1 MSENGGTGNA
11 TLTAGAYV
19 TRTTWTDDRN
29 NPRRNWETLYDAAS
43 FTSRGPRVD
52 GHIKPDIVT
61 PGVDICAPLHNRQL
75 PGWIFD
81 RVLCRDS
88 IKGAWNYYGVLS
100 GTSMASPHAAGIAAL
115 ILEMDPSLTPQQLR
129 DIMRSTTQ
137 AADTFTGRLPNARF
151 GYGKADAFA
160 ALMAVRTLGLP
171 GQTLHPEQMKLW
183 PNPAFGNRI
192 YLRVP
197 EPWGQLHI
205 QLHDAQGRVVFESD
219 EPDQTELTLALPE
232 NLSRGVYF
240 LKVSDGVYSA
250 ARTVLL
256 P

>member
-1 MSENGGTGNA
+1 
-11 TLTAGAYV
+11 
-19 TRTTWTDDRN
+19 
-29 NPRRNWETLYDAAS
+29 
-43 FTSRGPRVD
+43 
-52 GHIKPDIVT
+52 
-61 PGVDICAPLHNRQL
+61 
-75 PGWIFD
+75 
-81 RVLCRDS
+81 
-88 IKGAWNYYGVLS
+88 
-100 GTSMASPHAAGIAAL
+100 MASPHAAGIAAL
-115 ILEMDPSLTPQQLR
+115 MLEMDPTLTPQQLR
-129 DIMRSTTQ
+129 DIIRSNTQ
-137 AADTFTGRLPNARF
+137 AADSFTGNLPNGRF

-183 PNPAFGNRI
+183 PNPASGNRI

-197 EPWGQLHI
+197 EAWGKLHI
-205 QLHDAQGRVVFESD
+205 RLHDAQGRIVLERN
-219 EPDQTELTLALPE
+219 EPDQAELSLELPE